1 MDEIF
6 WGGTPQIVF
15 FLRGHQW
22 SFSDFPRVTLQQV
35 PLRLAVLNFAIEWTE
50 RDYIDSIQENACWKT
65 EKCTEDR
72 ENLMA
77 SLIEI
82 LTDLCEAIF
91 YRGACLGSILLC
103 LRSLLFARRRLT
115 QAGITA
121 SDWLWAPPI
130 CYALRSLR
138 SIKTDFSSIFDHRLF
153 TITSPYCLIF
163 TVYYPFCFFF
173 SFGTLRLVSS
183 AAVFWDVTQCFPP
196 PHPHK
201 KKETGTAAHIRT
213 TFLSWSQLPFHFVP
227 NSPFEQP
234 CPAREC
240 FFSFVSRHHRRRHKW
255 TCGFPSFVVISYV
268 IVIYGSN

>member
-1 MDEIF
+1 MKRF
-6 WGGTPQIVF
+6 
-15 FLRGHQW
+15 
-22 SFSDFPRVTLQQV
+22 
-35 PLRLAVLNFAIEWTE
+35 
-50 RDYIDSIQENACWKT
+50 
-65 EKCTEDR
+65 
-72 ENLMA
+72 
-77 SLIEI
+77 
-82 LTDLCEAIF
+82 F
-91 YRGACLGSILLC
+91 YRGACLRSILLC
-103 LRSLLFARRRLT
+103 LRSLLLARRRLT

-183 AAVFWDVTQCFPP
+183 AAVFWDVTQCPP
-196 PHPHK
+196 PPPHK

-240 FFSFVSRHHRRRHKW
+240 FFLCIQSSSQTSQMNLRISVLCCYFICDCDIWVKLKKSFLSGRFGYFLKRHVAHIFKR
-255 TCGFPSFVVISYV
+255 
-268 IVIYGSN
+268 